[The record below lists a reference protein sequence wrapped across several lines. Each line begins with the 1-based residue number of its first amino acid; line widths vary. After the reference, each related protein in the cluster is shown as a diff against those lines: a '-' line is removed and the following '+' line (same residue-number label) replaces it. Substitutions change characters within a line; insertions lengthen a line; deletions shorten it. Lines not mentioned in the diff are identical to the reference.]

1 MNRTAFV
8 YTELVRALK
17 NITLSADADLI
28 EKARAR
34 ARKQKK
40 ALNVVFREWLER
52 YAGNGTPPD
61 DYRRLMK
68 ELRHVHAGRKFTRD
82 EMNSR

>member
-1 MNRTAFV
+1 M
-8 YTELVRALK
+8 YTVIVRAIR

-52 YAGNGTPPD
+52 YAGDGTASD
-61 DYRRLMK
+61 EYNQLMK
-68 ELRHVHAGRKFTRD
+68 ELRHVHAGRKFARD
-82 EMNSR
+82 EMNTR

>member
-1 MNRTAFV
+1 MCTTFV
-8 YTELVRALK
+8 YTGVVRPLK
-17 NITLSADADLI
+17 NITLSADPDLI

-40 ALNVVFREWLER
+40 ALNAVFREWLER
-52 YAGNGTPPD
+52 YAGNGAAPD
-61 DYRRLMK
+61 DYHQLMK